1 MESVIT
7 REEPRRSRTLGEHAP
22 AVDAAQRYRRSAI
35 IVGVLF
41 IIGDIAGVL
50 SALVTGGLLKG
61 PDALTKIAANQNQLV
76 LGALLVLVMG
86 FALALVPIV
95 MFPVF
100 KKYNEV
106 LAVGCVV
113 FRGALETV
121 AYMATAGSLLLLVE
135 LAREHA
141 AASPGAPHVQTLG
154 SLLVAAQGSTTAYL
168 TSIAFSLGSLLF
180 YYLFYQSRLIP
191 RWLSVWGLAGAVL
204 YLATPLLDMF
214 GHGFGVL
221 MAPLAV
227 AEIVLAVWLIARGL
241 DFSALGETRV
251 SAVFEPGDTDRS
263 WPQSVV
269 GHATRDATRR

>member
-1 MESVIT
+1 MDSVMT
-7 REEPRRSRTLGEHAP
+7 REKPRGWRTSGEHAP
-22 AVDAAQRYRRSAI
+22 AADAAPRHRWTAI

-50 SALVTGGLLKG
+50 SLLVTRGLLEG
-61 PDALTKIAANQNQLV
+61 PDALTKIAASQNQLV

-86 FALALVPIV
+86 LALAMVPVV

-106 LAVGCVV
+106 LALGCVV

-121 AYMATAGSLLLLVE
+121 AYMASAGTWLLLVE
-135 LAREHA
+135 LSREHA
-141 AASPGAPHVQTLG
+141 EAASPGAPHFQTL
-154 SLLVAAQGSTTAYL
+154 SALLAGSTTGYL
-168 TSIAFSLGSLLF
+168 VSIAFSLGSLMF

-191 RWLSVWGLAGAVL
+191 RWLSIWGLAGAAL
-204 YLATPLLDMF
+204 YLAAPLLEMF
-214 GHGFGVL
+214 GHAFGIL

-241 DFSALGETRV
+241 NSPAPKGTP
-251 SAVFEPGDTDRS
+251 A
-263 WPQSVV
+263 
-269 GHATRDATRR
+269 

>member
-1 MESVIT
+1 MDQVIT
-7 REEPRRSRTLGEHAP
+7 REKPRRSTTSGQHSP
-22 AVDAAQRYRRSAI
+22 AADAAPWHRKTAI

-50 SALVTGGLLKG
+50 SLLVTRGLLEG
-61 PDALTKIAANQNQLV
+61 PDALTTIAANQNQLV

-86 FALALVPIV
+86 FALAMVPVV

-106 LAVGCVV
+106 LALGSVV

-121 AYMATAGSLLLLVE
+121 GYMATAGTWLLLLE
-135 LAREHA
+135 LSREHA
-141 AASPGAPHVQTLG
+141 VAASPGAPHFQTL
-154 SLLVAAQGSTTAYL
+154 SALLVATQGSATVYL
-168 TSIAFSLGSLLF
+168 TSIAFSLGALMF

-191 RWLSVWGLAGAVL
+191 RWLSIWGLAGAIL
-204 YLATPLLDMF
+204 YLAVPLLDMF

-241 DFSALGETRV
+241 NSPAPKGGRSSGLRSAT
-251 SAVFEPGDTDRS
+251 GDSDL
-263 WPQSVV
+263 
-269 GHATRDATRR
+269 A